1 MIIYKLTDRAGYTR
15 RGEPG
20 ATMWEVGRRYGAHEG
35 DGLSFER
42 GFYDVYTDPLVG
54 LFLNPI
60 HANVK
65 NPQLWEGETPEIIID
80 QRGVKAVVREL
91 VLVRELQVP
100 EIAPEQR
107 IRFAI
112 FCAASVIPNRN
123 RIWHSWARDWLS
135 GADRTEEVAGWAA
148 GRASWAAC
156 AALMKA
162 EAETE
167 VARWASWTPWAALM
181 KEDTETQ
188 AAEARWA
195 AWEAGWA
202 AAGAACV
209 EAWEARWAA
218 EKARRA
224 TERRRRRRRR
234 RWQRQRSRGSRRE
247 DGRRLGRR
255 WQRRWRRGYR
265 FVSPRRSPSICR
277 RSPAAPWTW
286 AISVRTY
293 SGQPRRASD
302 ERASLA

>member
-35 DGLSFER
+35 DDLSFER

-91 VLVRELQVP
+91 VLVRELQAP

-123 RIWHSWARDWLS
+123 RIWHGWARDWLS
-135 GADRTEEVAGWAA
+135 GADRMEEAAGWAA

-156 AALMKA
+156 AALIKA

-167 VARWASWTPWAALM
+167 AARWAAWTPWAALM
-181 KEDTETQ
+181 KADTETQ

-202 AAGAACV
+202 AAGAAWMD
-209 EAWEARWAA
+209 AWEARWAA

-224 TERRRRRRRR
+224 TEKAKTQAEAVEAAAEPWEPEGGWAAVAAAVAAWVPICIAAAKPLDLPALARRAM
-234 RWQRQRSRGSRRE
+234 
-247 DGRRLGRR
+247 DLGDL
-255 WQRRWRRGYR
+255 GTDLLG
-265 FVSPRRSPSICR
+265 
-277 RSPAAPWTW
+277 AAP
-286 AISVRTY
+286 
-293 SGQPRRASD
+293 
-302 ERASLA
+302 ASLR